1 MISFWYFS
9 LTVFWILSVVFLFL
23 GNVQIW
29 FFKQNLYW
37 LFLLGFSLLS
47 SLVLTPL
54 MRPLAKRLNAVDEP
68 NKSRKFHVKTTPL
81 MGGLGIF
88 ISFLAALCLSLYFS
102 YELKG
107 VILAS
112 GLIIIMGL
120 MDDIRGLSSQIRLAG
135 QIIAT
140 FILIKSGIILN
151 LFPDTSWGILL
162 DCMFTFVWV
171 IGVTNA
177 FNFMDGLD
185 GLASGIGIICSLIF
199 SIIAIQTSQQTLM
212 LLAVSLMGAC
222 LGFIPYNFRRN
233 RSASIF
239 LGDSGSTFIGFL
251 LAAFALMGEW
261 AEGNTIKA
269 ICIPL
274 LILGIL
280 IFDLAYVM
288 ISRVVTRKV
297 HSFREFLDYTG
308 RDHMHH
314 RLLAV
319 GFSAWQTS
327 LMIFILTTIFGLTAI
342 MLRNGHTVDAFIGL
356 GQMVLMLASV
366 TFLMRKGGDFLSST
380 LQEIK
385 VVGVDELREDP
396 RLTHLALPLD
406 DSEFREL
413 KNLGAMEE
421 DFVLEITEG
430 QK

>member
-9 LTVFWILSVVFLFL
+9 LTVFWLLCVAWIFF
-23 GNVQIW
+23 GNIQFW
-29 FFKQNLYW
+29 FFKQNIYW
-37 LFLLGFSLLS
+37 LFLLGFSLFS
-47 SLVLTPL
+47 SLALTPL
-54 MRPLAKRLNAVDEP
+54 MKQLARKLNAVDEP
-68 NKSRKFHVKTTPL
+68 NKSRKFHTKTTPL

-88 ISFLAALCLSLYFS
+88 ISFLGALLLSMYFS

-107 VILAS
+107 VVFAA
-112 GLIIIMGL
+112 GLIVMMGL
-120 MDDIRGLSSQIRLAG
+120 MDDIRGLSSQVRLAG

-171 IGVTNA
+171 IGITNA
-177 FNFMDGLD
+177 FNFLDGLD

-199 SIIAIQTSQQTLM
+199 SIIAFQTNQHTLV

-222 LGFIPYNFRRN
+222 LGFLPYNFRRN
-233 RSASIF
+233 RSATIF

-269 ICIPL
+269 ISIPV

-280 IFDLAYVM
+280 IFDLGYVM
-288 ISRVVTRKV
+288 ISRLITGKV
-297 HSFREFLDYTG
+297 HSVREFLDYTG

-319 GFSAWQTS
+319 GFSPWQTS
-327 LMIFILTTIFGLTAI
+327 LMIFILTTVFGLTAI
-342 MLRNGHTVDAFIGL
+342 MLRNGHTVDAFLGI
-356 GQMVLMLASV
+356 GQMVLMLLSI
-366 TFLMRKGGDFLSST
+366 TFLMRKGGDFLNNT
-380 LQEIK
+380 IQEIK
-385 VVGVDELREDP
+385 VVGVDELRDDP
-396 RLTHLALPLD
+396 RLTHLALPGD
-406 DSEFREL
+406 DNEYQEL
-413 KNLGAMEE
+413 KNLGNME
-421 DFVLEITEG
+421 DFVLEISEG
-430 QK
+430 NN